1 MRPIAIFKQQLVNEQ
16 LEMDIE
22 LKIFFVIL
30 GIAAIA
36 IVVGQQK
43 GWVAKPSPKQ
53 QYATAAG
60 LLIGALPH

>member
-16 LEMDIE
+16 LENIE